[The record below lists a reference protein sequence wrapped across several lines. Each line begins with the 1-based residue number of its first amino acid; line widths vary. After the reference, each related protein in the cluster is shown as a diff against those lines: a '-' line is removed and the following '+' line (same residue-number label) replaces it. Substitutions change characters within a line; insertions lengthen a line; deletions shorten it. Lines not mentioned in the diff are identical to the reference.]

1 MAGFKLEPKVYP
13 LKPEEGVDDV
23 CLKIKA
29 LAGLPFA
36 IETITI
42 TKNSL
47 KAEMWVHDNDPLSGD
62 VPPEEPIN
70 LDMVMTQI
78 ELAEITPDEESPINI
93 DALRVVADM
102 LIRNQQSGH
111 SAVAWVAGDVEMF
124 CKWIGI
130 QKPPVRFL
138 EIPLFQHGEY
148 GDDKLLLL
156 GANSAQNSPLQARN
170 GIITT
175 MVVEEE
181 EQDAGV

>member
-29 LAGLPFA
+29 LAGLPLA

-47 KAEMWVHDNDPLSGD
+47 KAEVWVQDNDPMSGD
-62 VPPEEPIN
+62 IPDEDPIN
-70 LDMVMTQI
+70 LDMVMSRI
-78 ELAEITPDEESPINI
+78 EVDEVEPDGDSPINL
-93 DALRVVADM
+93 DALRIVADM

-111 SAVAWVAGDVEMF
+111 AAVAWVTGDVEMF

-156 GANSAQNSPLQARN
+156 GASSSQNSPLQARS

-181 EQDAGV
+181 QDAGV